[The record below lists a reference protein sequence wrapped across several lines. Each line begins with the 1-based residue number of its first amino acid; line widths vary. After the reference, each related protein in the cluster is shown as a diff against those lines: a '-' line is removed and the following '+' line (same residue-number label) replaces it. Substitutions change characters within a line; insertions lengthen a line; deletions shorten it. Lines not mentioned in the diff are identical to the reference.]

1 MIWLFLSTIFVFMA
15 SIRAESDPKG
25 TLLPPQVHAFVYL
38 WYGEPITDNRYLH
51 WNHEVLPHW
60 EERVNAQFP
69 EVGKRFEPPHNIHSP
84 YYPLHG
90 PYSSND
96 AATLQRQFKEM
107 HEAGIEVA
115 VVSWWG
121 QRDKEYATDTQGVN
135 TDLAVANLL
144 EQADKF
150 GEIKV
155 ALHLEPYHSRS
166 VESVG
171 DDIEYVHRMYGHHS
185 SLLRSTDNRLVFYV
199 YDSYHISPMYWARLL
214 KDTGDIT
221 MRGTSTD
228 SVMIGLWLHH
238 HHGRDL
244 KESGF
249 DGVYTYFG
257 TDGFSYGS
265 TTTNWM
271 SMCKFAAAQNM
282 LCDISV
288 GPGYNDSLIRPWNA
302 HNSRA
307 RGEGQYYSRMWN
319 KALHALPQVV
329 SITSYNEWGEGTQI
343 EPAMSYYLDRVKEKE
358 HRLAKQADRRAD
370 SAEFSG
376 KAAYDSTTQD
386 ATEKMLEEA
395 KDPAFRAL
403 HERGQENDVKLAR
416 HFDDYGRAGPR
427 LYLDL
432 TRDFG
437 AKFKA
442 QQPEGG
448 KMNMEE
454 KEL

>member
-1 MIWLFLSTIFVFMA
+1 
-15 SIRAESDPKG
+15 
-25 TLLPPQVHAFVYL
+25 
-38 WYGEPITDNRYLH
+38 
-51 WNHEVLPHW
+51 
-60 EERVNAQFP
+60 
-69 EVGKRFEPPHNIHSP
+69 
-84 YYPLHG
+84 
-90 PYSSND
+90 
-96 AATLQRQFKEM
+96 
-107 HEAGIEVA
+107 
-115 VVSWWG
+115 
-121 QRDKEYATDTQGVN
+121 
-135 TDLAVANLL
+135 
-144 EQADKF
+144 
-150 GEIKV
+150 
-155 ALHLEPYHSRS
+155 
-166 VESVG
+166 
-171 DDIEYVHRMYGHHS
+171 
-185 SLLRSTDNRLVFYV
+185 
-199 YDSYHISPMYWARLL
+199 
-214 KDTGDIT
+214 

-358 HRLAKQADRRAD
+358 HRLAKQADRKAEALAHAIEHLSPCISQHSKEVRWATALRHVHVHLHLHLHLRIRIHLHLRLHARARV
-370 SAEFSG
+370 
-376 KAAYDSTTQD
+376 Y
-386 ATEKMLEEA
+386 
-395 KDPAFRAL
+395 PA
-403 HERGQENDVKLAR
+403 HS
-416 HFDDYGRAGPR
+416 
-427 LYLDL
+427 
-432 TRDFG
+432 
-437 AKFKA
+437 
-442 QQPEGG
+442 
-448 KMNMEE
+448 
-454 KEL
+454 